1 MKLKQSACLAFMMFP
16 ALSFANNEFNFV
28 IEDFDRYL
36 EAQQP
41 VDIKPEPSATISS
54 SSTPDQRSGT
64 VRSTVTL
71 KEKPPQK
78 PQQKIQPKQPVVRN
92 EHQTVV
98 RNEHRPVVATPS
110 VPQVTLSE
118 QCSVVSTNTNKINSD
133 YTHYLTPLL
142 SFVPIKPQF
151 TPEDLNRY
159 YQSKS
164 VVYNPLMLYTR
175 KRYPGQPYQS
185 TDNTLLDFIPNT
197 VYSVTEI
204 PFHFLYQFKRS
215 LLDHKQPLFNKELLN
230 RLANIREK
238 YQRLYQKFT
247 EQTALLTES
256 LTKLQTAE
264 EKVQQLTAELAKT
277 QDKLAVANNLL
288 NDDSLKQSVAKLQNE
303 LAQSKKEQDTLLVQ
317 LAEKDQLLF
326 DATEKNKVFTKQ
338 QEDFDIQAQKLNQ
351 LTTHVAQLEQQ
362 KQQLQSQYG
371 QAQRLLTNNSA
382 KKEIEVLQNSLTNLS
397 AVRQSLENQ
406 LAKNKASF
414 EATLAKNNQLIDT
427 QRQQIAQLNDHI
439 KKINQEQQQ
448 LNHSL
453 VTLQQQKA
461 QADDQLTQIP
471 ALKLELQNKVN
482 ELAELKKSLSTGEK
496 AFDALI
502 SEKNGAIAKL
512 EKAQA
517 DLANKYQAL
526 DTQFKENNITIGQLK
541 ESKIANDNAY
551 AQLEKQLAEK
561 QSLTD
566 KLTTQLTQAKD
577 QLAKQNSESNQLIAS
592 LKQQQVESTAQF
604 KQQESVLA
612 NSQKEF
618 NEVSKQL
625 EAQRALT
632 KTLEEKELKLSEQ
645 LKEKESEIKKINS
658 ENANAQKEF
667 NEVSKQLEAQRA
679 LTKTLEEKELK
690 LSEQLKEKESEI
702 KKINSE
708 SASVQKENKTLK
720 QQLDKAMGEGQIIA
734 SQLAYAYSIIGKDN
748 AQRNKSILSEI
759 QKQNYVQ
766 YDDNTYFKILK
777 QGKPVDSIAGKTVVF
792 AMHEQLTD
800 GTVTLNYDKA
810 KPLILPYRQLPL
822 PLNTF
827 VAKAGLNGKAK
838 IYIKPD
844 GGYGNDGIPGQ
855 VPPESMS
862 IVTIEIL
869 AIK

>member
-16 ALSFANNEFNFV
+16 ALSFANNEFNSV

-41 VDIKPEPSATISS
+41 VDIKPEPSATISL

-71 KEKPPQK
+71 KEKP
-78 PQQKIQPKQPVVRN
+78 QQKISPKQPVVQDER
-92 EHQTVV
+92 QPVV

-118 QCSVVSTNTNKINSD
+118 QCSVVSTNSNKIKSD

-175 KRYPGQPYQS
+175 KRYPGQKYQN

-197 VYSVTEI
+197 VHSVTEI

-230 RLANIREK
+230 RLASTREK
-238 YQRLYQKFT
+238 YQRLYRKFT

-256 LTKLQTAE
+256 LTKLQSAE
-264 EKVQQLTAELAKT
+264 EKVQQLTVELAKT
-277 QDKLAVANNLL
+277 QEKLAVANNLL
-288 NDDSLKQSVAKLQNE
+288 NDDSLKQSVANLQNE
-303 LAQSKKEQDTLLVQ
+303 LAQSKKEHDTLLAQ

-326 DATEKNKVFTKQ
+326 DATEKNNVLTKQ

-362 KQQLQSQYG
+362 KQQLQSQYE

-397 AVRQSLENQ
+397 AARQSLEDQ

-414 EATLAKNNQLIDT
+414 EATLTENNQLIDT
-427 QRQQIAQLNDHI
+427 QRQEIAQLNSHI
-439 KKINQEQQQ
+439 EKINQEQQQ

-461 QADDQLTQIP
+461 QADDKLTQIP

-502 SEKNGAIAKL
+502 SEKNGVIAKL

-517 DLANKYQAL
+517 ELANKYQAL
-526 DTQFKENNITIGQLK
+526 DIQFKESNTTIEQLK
-541 ESKIANDNAY
+541 ESKIANDNVY

-566 KLTTQLTQAKD
+566 KLTTQLTQTKD
-577 QLAKQNSESNQLIAS
+577 QLAKQDSESNQLIAS

-604 KQQESVLA
+604 KQQESLLA
-612 NSQKEF
+612 NAQKEF

-625 EAQRALT
+625 DTQLTLT

-645 LKEKESEIKKINS
+645 LKEKENEIKKINS
-658 ENANAQKEF
+658 E
-667 NEVSKQLEAQRA
+667 R
-679 LTKTLEEKELK
+679 
-690 LSEQLKEKESEI
+690 
-702 KKINSE
+702 
-708 SASVQKENKTLK
+708 ASVQKENKTLK

-777 QGKPVDSIAGKTVVF
+777 QGKPVNSIAGKTVVF
-792 AMHEQLTD
+792 SMHEQLTD

-844 GGYGNDGIPGQ
+844 GGYGKEGIPGQ

-869 AIK
+869 DIK

>member
-1 MKLKQSACLAFMMFP
+1 MKLKQSACLAFMLFP
-16 ALSFANNEFNFV
+16 ALSFANNEFNSV

-36 EAQQP
+36 EAQPP
-41 VDIKPEPSATISS
+41 VDIKPEPSATISL
-54 SSTPDQRSGT
+54 SSTPDQRSGA

-71 KEKPPQK
+71 KEKP
-78 PQQKIQPKQPVVRN
+78 QQKISPKQPVVQDKR
-92 EHQTVV
+92 QPVV
-98 RNEHRPVVATPS
+98 RNNHRPVVATPS
-110 VPQVTLSE
+110 VPLVTLSE
-118 QCSVVSTNTNKINSD
+118 QCSVVSTNSNKIKSD

-159 YQSKS
+159 YKSKL
-164 VVYNPLMLYTR
+164 VVYNPLMLYTH
-175 KRYPGQPYQS
+175 KRYPGPEYQN

-230 RLANIREK
+230 RLASTREK

-264 EKVQQLTAELAKT
+264 EKVQQLTVELAKT
-277 QDKLAVANNLL
+277 QEKLAVANNLL
-288 NDDSLKQSVAKLQNE
+288 NDDSLKQSVANLQNE
-303 LAQSKKEQDTLLVQ
+303 LAQSKKEHDALLTQ

-326 DATEKNKVFTKQ
+326 DATEKNNVLTKQ

-362 KQQLQSQYG
+362 KQQLQSQYE

-397 AVRQSLENQ
+397 AARQSLEDQ

-414 EATLAKNNQLIDT
+414 EATLTKNNQLIDT
-427 QRQQIAQLNDHI
+427 QRQEIAQLNSHI
-439 KKINQEQQQ
+439 EKINQEQQQ

-461 QADDQLTQIP
+461 QADDKLTQIP

-502 SEKNGAIAKL
+502 SEKNGVIAKL

-517 DLANKYQAL
+517 ELANKYQAL
-526 DTQFKENNITIGQLK
+526 DTQFKESNTTIGQLK

-561 QSLTD
+561 QSITD
-566 KLTTQLTQAKD
+566 KLTTQLTQTKD
-577 QLAKQNSESNQLIAS
+577 QLAKRDSESNQLIAS

-604 KQQESVLA
+604 KQQESLLA
-612 NSQKEF
+612 NAQKEF

-625 EAQRALT
+625 DTQLTLT

-645 LKEKESEIKKINS
+645 LKEKENEIKKINS
-658 ENANAQKEF
+658 E
-667 NEVSKQLEAQRA
+667 R
-679 LTKTLEEKELK
+679 
-690 LSEQLKEKESEI
+690 
-702 KKINSE
+702 
-708 SASVQKENKTLK
+708 ASVQKENKTLK

-777 QGKPVDSIAGKTVVF
+777 QGKPVNSIAGKTVVF
-792 AMHEQLTD
+792 SMHEQLTD

-844 GGYGNDGIPGQ
+844 GGYGKEGIPGQ

-869 AIK
+869 DIK

>member
-16 ALSFANNEFNFV
+16 ALSFANNEFNSV

-36 EAQQP
+36 EAQP
-41 VDIKPEPSATISS
+41 PIDIKPRPSATIQSPS
-54 SSTPDQRSGT
+54 APEQHSGT
-64 VRSTVTL
+64 VRSTATL
-71 KEKPPQK
+71 KEKP
-78 PQQKIQPKQPVVRN
+78 QQKISPKQPVGQDEHQPVVRN
-92 EHQTVV
+92 EHQ
-98 RNEHRPVVATPS
+98 PVVATPS

-118 QCSVVSTNTNKINSD
+118 QCSVVSINTNKIKGD

-164 VVYNPLMLYTR
+164 VVYNPLMLYMR

-230 RLANIREK
+230 RLANTREK

-303 LAQSKKEQDTLLVQ
+303 LAQSKKEQGTLLAQ

-326 DATEKNKVFTKQ
+326 DATEKNKVLTKQ

-362 KQQLQSQYG
+362 KQQLQSQYE

-382 KKEIEVLQNSLTNLS
+382 KKEVEVLQNSLTNLS

-427 QRQQIAQLNDHI
+427 QHQQIAQLNDHI

-461 QADDQLTQIP
+461 QADDKLTQIP
-471 ALKLELQNKVN
+471 ALQLELQNKVN

-526 DTQFKENNITIGQLK
+526 DTQFKENNTTIGQLK

-612 NSQKEF
+612 NAQKEF

-658 ENANAQKEF
+658 ENA
-667 NEVSKQLEAQRA
+667 
-679 LTKTLEEKELK
+679 
-690 LSEQLKEKESEI
+690 
-702 KKINSE
+702 
-708 SASVQKENKTLK
+708 SAQKENKTLK
-720 QQLDKAMGEGQIIA
+720 QQFDKAMGEGQIIA

-844 GGYGNDGIPGQ
+844 GGYGKDGIPGQ

>member
-16 ALSFANNEFNFV
+16 ALSFANNEFNSV

-41 VDIKPEPSATISS
+41 VDIKPEPSATISL

-71 KEKPPQK
+71 KEKP
-78 PQQKIQPKQPVVRN
+78 QQKISPKQPMVQDER
-92 EHQTVV
+92 QPVV
-98 RNEHRPVVATPS
+98 RNEHRPVVTTPS

-118 QCSVVSTNTNKINSD
+118 QCSVVSTNSNKIKSD

-175 KRYPGQPYQS
+175 KRYPGQKYQN

-197 VYSVTEI
+197 VHSVTEI

-230 RLANIREK
+230 RLASTREK
-238 YQRLYQKFT
+238 YQRLYRKFT

-256 LTKLQTAE
+256 LTKLQSAE
-264 EKVQQLTAELAKT
+264 EKVQQLTVELAKT
-277 QDKLAVANNLL
+277 QEKLAVANNLL
-288 NDDSLKQSVAKLQNE
+288 NDDSLKQSVANLQNE
-303 LAQSKKEQDTLLVQ
+303 LAQSKKEHDTLLAQ

-326 DATEKNKVFTKQ
+326 DATEKNNVLTKQ

-362 KQQLQSQYG
+362 KQQLQSQYE

-397 AVRQSLENQ
+397 AARQSLEDQ

-414 EATLAKNNQLIDT
+414 EATLTKNNQLIDT
-427 QRQQIAQLNDHI
+427 QRQEIAQLNSHI
-439 KKINQEQQQ
+439 EKINQEQQQ

-461 QADDQLTQIP
+461 QADDKLTQIP

-502 SEKNGAIAKL
+502 SEKNGVIAKL

-517 DLANKYQAL
+517 ELANKYQAL
-526 DTQFKENNITIGQLK
+526 DIQFKESNTTIEQLK

-566 KLTTQLTQAKD
+566 KLTTQLTQTKD
-577 QLAKQNSESNQLIAS
+577 QLAKQDSESNQLIAS

-604 KQQESVLA
+604 KQQESLLA
-612 NSQKEF
+612 NAQKEF

-625 EAQRALT
+625 DTQLTLT

-645 LKEKESEIKKINS
+645 LKEKENEIKKINS
-658 ENANAQKEF
+658 E
-667 NEVSKQLEAQRA
+667 R
-679 LTKTLEEKELK
+679 
-690 LSEQLKEKESEI
+690 
-702 KKINSE
+702 
-708 SASVQKENKTLK
+708 ASVQKENKTLK

-777 QGKPVDSIAGKTVVF
+777 QGKPVNSIAGKTVVF

-844 GGYGNDGIPGQ
+844 GGYGKDGIPGQ

>member
-98 RNEHRPVVATPS
+98 RNEHQPVVATPS

-230 RLANIREK
+230 RLANTREK

-303 LAQSKKEQDTLLVQ
+303 LAQSKKEQDTLLAQ

-326 DATEKNKVFTKQ
+326 DATEKNKVLTKQ

-496 AFDALI
+496 A
-502 SEKNGAIAKL
+502 
-512 EKAQA
+512 QA

-526 DTQFKENNITIGQLK
+526 DTQFKENNTTIGQLK

-612 NSQKEF
+612 NS
-618 NEVSKQL
+618 
-625 EAQRALT
+625 
-632 KTLEEKELKLSEQ
+632 
-645 LKEKESEIKKINS
+645 
-658 ENANAQKEF
+658 QKEF

-844 GGYGNDGIPGQ
+844 GGYGKDGIPGQ

>member
-16 ALSFANNEFNFV
+16 ALSFANNEFNSV

-41 VDIKPEPSATISS
+41 VDIKPEPSATISL

-71 KEKPPQK
+71 KEKP
-78 PQQKIQPKQPVVRN
+78 QQKISPKQPVVQDER
-92 EHQTVV
+92 QPVV

-118 QCSVVSTNTNKINSD
+118 QCSVVSTNSNKIKSD

-175 KRYPGQPYQS
+175 KRYPGQKYQN

-197 VYSVTEI
+197 VHSVTEI

-230 RLANIREK
+230 RLASTREK
-238 YQRLYQKFT
+238 YQRLYRKFT

-256 LTKLQTAE
+256 LTKLQSAE
-264 EKVQQLTAELAKT
+264 EKVQQLTVELAKT
-277 QDKLAVANNLL
+277 QEKLAVANNLL
-288 NDDSLKQSVAKLQNE
+288 NDDSLKQSVANLQNE
-303 LAQSKKEQDTLLVQ
+303 LAQSKKEHDTLLAQ

-326 DATEKNKVFTKQ
+326 DATEKNNVLTKQ

-362 KQQLQSQYG
+362 KQQLQSQYE

-397 AVRQSLENQ
+397 AARQSLEDQ

-414 EATLAKNNQLIDT
+414 EATLTKNNQLIDT
-427 QRQQIAQLNDHI
+427 QRQEIAQLNSHI
-439 KKINQEQQQ
+439 EKINQEQQQ

-461 QADDQLTQIP
+461 QADDKLTQIP

-502 SEKNGAIAKL
+502 SEKNGVIAKL

-517 DLANKYQAL
+517 ELANKYQAL
-526 DTQFKENNITIGQLK
+526 DIQFKESNTTIEQLK

-551 AQLEKQLAEK
+551 VQLEKQLAEK

-566 KLTTQLTQAKD
+566 KLTTQLTQTKD
-577 QLAKQNSESNQLIAS
+577 QLAKQDSESNQLIAS

-604 KQQESVLA
+604 KQQESLLA
-612 NSQKEF
+612 NAQKAF

-625 EAQRALT
+625 DTQLTLT

-645 LKEKESEIKKINS
+645 LKEKENEIKKINS
-658 ENANAQKEF
+658 E
-667 NEVSKQLEAQRA
+667 R
-679 LTKTLEEKELK
+679 
-690 LSEQLKEKESEI
+690 
-702 KKINSE
+702 
-708 SASVQKENKTLK
+708 ASVQKENKTLK

-777 QGKPVDSIAGKTVVF
+777 QGKPVNSIAGKTVVF
-792 AMHEQLTD
+792 SMHEQLTD

-844 GGYGNDGIPGQ
+844 GGYGKEGIPGQ

-869 AIK
+869 DIK

>member
-16 ALSFANNEFNFV
+16 ALSFANNEFNSV

-41 VDIKPEPSATISS
+41 VDIKPEPSATISL

-71 KEKPPQK
+71 KEKPQQK
-78 PQQKIQPKQPVVRN
+78 PQQKISPKQPVVQDER
-92 EHQTVV
+92 QPVV

-118 QCSVVSTNTNKINSD
+118 QCSVVSANSNKIKSD

-175 KRYPGQPYQS
+175 KRYSGQKYQN

-230 RLANIREK
+230 RLASTREK

-264 EKVQQLTAELAKT
+264 EKVQQLTVELART
-277 QDKLAVANNLL
+277 QEKLAVANNLL
-288 NDDSLKQSVAKLQNE
+288 NDDSLKQSVANLQNE
-303 LAQSKKEQDTLLVQ
+303 LAQSKKEHDTLLAQ

-326 DATEKNKVFTKQ
+326 DATEKNNVLTKQ

-362 KQQLQSQYG
+362 KQQLQSQYE

-397 AVRQSLENQ
+397 AARQSLEEK

-414 EATLAKNNQLIDT
+414 EATLTKNNQLIDT
-427 QRQQIAQLNDHI
+427 QRQEIAQLNSHI
-439 KKINQEQQQ
+439 EKINQEQQQ

-461 QADDQLTQIP
+461 QADDKLTQIP

-502 SEKNGAIAKL
+502 SEKNGVIAKL

-517 DLANKYQAL
+517 ELANKYQAL
-526 DTQFKENNITIGQLK
+526 DTQFKESNTTIGQLK

-566 KLTTQLTQAKD
+566 KLTTQLTQTKD
-577 QLAKQNSESNQLIAS
+577 QLAKQDSESNQLIAS

-604 KQQESVLA
+604 KQQESL
-612 NSQKEF
+612 
-618 NEVSKQL
+618 L
-625 EAQRALT
+625 
-632 KTLEEKELKLSEQ
+632 
-645 LKEKESEIKKINS
+645 
-658 ENANAQKEF
+658 ANAQKEF
-667 NEVSKQLEAQRA
+667 NEVSKQLDTQLT
-679 LTKTLEEKELK
+679 LTKTLEEKEIK
-690 LSEQLKEKESEI
+690 LSEQLKEKENEI

-708 SASVQKENKTLK
+708 RASVQKENKTLK

-777 QGKPVDSIAGKTVVF
+777 QGKPVNSIAGKTVVF
-792 AMHEQLTD
+792 SMHEQLTD

-844 GGYGNDGIPGQ
+844 GGYGKEGIPGQ

-869 AIK
+869 DIK

>member
-16 ALSFANNEFNFV
+16 ALSFANNEFNSV

-41 VDIKPEPSATISS
+41 VDIKPEPSATISL

-71 KEKPPQK
+71 KEKPQQK
-78 PQQKIQPKQPVVRN
+78 PQQKISPKQPVVQDER
-92 EHQTVV
+92 QPVV

-118 QCSVVSTNTNKINSD
+118 QCSVVSANSNKIKSD

-175 KRYPGQPYQS
+175 KRYSGQKYQN

-230 RLANIREK
+230 RLASIREK

-264 EKVQQLTAELAKT
+264 EKVQQLTVELART
-277 QDKLAVANNLL
+277 QEKLAVANNLL
-288 NDDSLKQSVAKLQNE
+288 NDDSLKQSVANLQNE
-303 LAQSKKEQDTLLVQ
+303 LAQSKKEHDTLLAQ

-326 DATEKNKVFTKQ
+326 DATEKNNVLTKQ

-362 KQQLQSQYG
+362 KQQLQSQYE

-397 AVRQSLENQ
+397 AARQSLEEK

-414 EATLAKNNQLIDT
+414 EATLTKNNQLIDT
-427 QRQQIAQLNDHI
+427 QRQEIAQLNSHI
-439 KKINQEQQQ
+439 EKINQEQQQ

-461 QADDQLTQIP
+461 QADDKLTQIP

-502 SEKNGAIAKL
+502 SEKNGVIAKL

-517 DLANKYQAL
+517 ELANKYQAL
-526 DTQFKENNITIGQLK
+526 DTQFKESNTTIGQLK

-566 KLTTQLTQAKD
+566 KLTTQLTQTKD
-577 QLAKQNSESNQLIAS
+577 QLAKQDSESNQLIAS

-604 KQQESVLA
+604 KQQESL
-612 NSQKEF
+612 
-618 NEVSKQL
+618 L
-625 EAQRALT
+625 
-632 KTLEEKELKLSEQ
+632 
-645 LKEKESEIKKINS
+645 
-658 ENANAQKEF
+658 ANAQKEF
-667 NEVSKQLEAQRA
+667 NEVSKQLDTQLT
-679 LTKTLEEKELK
+679 LTKTLEEKEIK
-690 LSEQLKEKESEI
+690 LSEQLKEKENEI

-708 SASVQKENKTLK
+708 RASVQKENKTLK

-777 QGKPVDSIAGKTVVF
+777 QGKPVNSIAGKTVVF
-792 AMHEQLTD
+792 SMHEQLTD

-844 GGYGNDGIPGQ
+844 GGYGKEGIPGQ

-869 AIK
+869 DIK

>member
-16 ALSFANNEFNFV
+16 ALSFANNEFNSV

-41 VDIKPEPSATISS
+41 VDIKPEPSATISL

-71 KEKPPQK
+71 KEKPQQK
-78 PQQKIQPKQPVVRN
+78 PQQKISPKQPVVQDER
-92 EHQTVV
+92 QPVV

-118 QCSVVSTNTNKINSD
+118 QCSVVSANSNKIKSD

-175 KRYPGQPYQS
+175 KRYSGQKYQN

-230 RLANIREK
+230 RLASTREK

-264 EKVQQLTAELAKT
+264 EKVQQLTVELART
-277 QDKLAVANNLL
+277 QEKLAVANNLL
-288 NDDSLKQSVAKLQNE
+288 NDDSLKQSVANLQNE
-303 LAQSKKEQDTLLVQ
+303 LAQSKKEHDTLLAQ

-326 DATEKNKVFTKQ
+326 DATEKNNVLTKQ

-362 KQQLQSQYG
+362 KQQLQSQYE

-397 AVRQSLENQ
+397 AARQSLEEK

-414 EATLAKNNQLIDT
+414 EATLTKNNQLIDT
-427 QRQQIAQLNDHI
+427 QRQEIAQLNSHI
-439 KKINQEQQQ
+439 EKINQEQQQ

-461 QADDQLTQIP
+461 QADDKLTQIP

-502 SEKNGAIAKL
+502 SEKNGVIAKL

-517 DLANKYQAL
+517 ELANKYQAL
-526 DTQFKENNITIGQLK
+526 DTQFKESNTTIGQLK

-566 KLTTQLTQAKD
+566 KLTTQLTQTKD
-577 QLAKQNSESNQLIAS
+577 QLAKQDSESNQLIAS

-604 KQQESVLA
+604 KQQESLLA
-612 NSQKEF
+612 NAQKEF

-625 EAQRALT
+625 DTQLTLT

-645 LKEKESEIKKINS
+645 LKEKENEIKKINS
-658 ENANAQKEF
+658 E
-667 NEVSKQLEAQRA
+667 RA
-679 LTKTLEEKELK
+679 
-690 LSEQLKEKESEI
+690 SI
-702 KKINSE
+702 
-708 SASVQKENKTLK
+708 QKENKTLK

-777 QGKPVDSIAGKTVVF
+777 QGKPVNSIAGKTVVF
-792 AMHEQLTD
+792 SMHEQLTD

-844 GGYGNDGIPGQ
+844 GGYGKEGIPGQ

-869 AIK
+869 DIK

>member
-16 ALSFANNEFNFV
+16 ALSFANNEFNSV

-41 VDIKPEPSATISS
+41 VDIKPEPSATISL

-71 KEKPPQK
+71 KEKP
-78 PQQKIQPKQPVVRN
+78 QQKISPKQPVVQDER
-92 EHQTVV
+92 QPVV

-118 QCSVVSTNTNKINSD
+118 QCSVVSTNSNKIKSD

-175 KRYPGQPYQS
+175 KRYPGQKYQN

-197 VYSVTEI
+197 VHSVTEI

-230 RLANIREK
+230 RLASTREK
-238 YQRLYQKFT
+238 YQRLYRKFT

-256 LTKLQTAE
+256 LTKLQSAE
-264 EKVQQLTAELAKT
+264 EKVQQLTVELAKT
-277 QDKLAVANNLL
+277 QEKLAVANNLL
-288 NDDSLKQSVAKLQNE
+288 NDDSLKQSVANLQNE
-303 LAQSKKEQDTLLVQ
+303 LAQSKKEHDTLLAQ

-326 DATEKNKVFTKQ
+326 DATEKNNVLTKQ

-362 KQQLQSQYG
+362 KQQLQSQYE

-397 AVRQSLENQ
+397 AARQSLEDQ

-414 EATLAKNNQLIDT
+414 EATLTKNNQLIDT
-427 QRQQIAQLNDHI
+427 QRQEIAQLNSHI
-439 KKINQEQQQ
+439 EKINQEQQQ

-461 QADDQLTQIP
+461 QADDKLTQIP

-502 SEKNGAIAKL
+502 SEKNGVIAKL

-517 DLANKYQAL
+517 ELANKYQAL
-526 DTQFKENNITIGQLK
+526 DIQFKESNTTIEQLK

-551 AQLEKQLAEK
+551 VQLEKQLAEK

-566 KLTTQLTQAKD
+566 KLTTQLTQTKD
-577 QLAKQNSESNQLIAS
+577 QLAKQDSESNQLIAS

-604 KQQESVLA
+604 KQQESLLA
-612 NSQKEF
+612 NAQKAF

-625 EAQRALT
+625 DTQLTLT

-645 LKEKESEIKKINS
+645 LKEKENEIKKINS
-658 ENANAQKEF
+658 E
-667 NEVSKQLEAQRA
+667 R
-679 LTKTLEEKELK
+679 
-690 LSEQLKEKESEI
+690 
-702 KKINSE
+702 
-708 SASVQKENKTLK
+708 ASVQKENKTLK

-777 QGKPVDSIAGKTVVF
+777 QGKPVNSIAGKTVVF
-792 AMHEQLTD
+792 SMHEQLTD

-844 GGYGNDGIPGQ
+844 GGYGKEGILGQ

-869 AIK
+869 DIK

>member
-16 ALSFANNEFNFV
+16 ALSFANNEFNSV

-41 VDIKPEPSATISS
+41 VDIKPEPSATISL

-71 KEKPPQK
+71 KEKPQQK
-78 PQQKIQPKQPVVRN
+78 PQQKISPKQPVVQDER
-92 EHQTVV
+92 QPVV

-118 QCSVVSTNTNKINSD
+118 QCSVVSANSNKIKSD

-175 KRYPGQPYQS
+175 KRYSGQKYQN

-230 RLANIREK
+230 RLASIREK

-264 EKVQQLTAELAKT
+264 EKVQQLTVELART
-277 QDKLAVANNLL
+277 QEKLAVANNLL
-288 NDDSLKQSVAKLQNE
+288 NDDSLKQSVANLQNE
-303 LAQSKKEQDTLLVQ
+303 LAQSKKEHDTLLAQ

-326 DATEKNKVFTKQ
+326 DATEKNNVLTKQ

-362 KQQLQSQYG
+362 KQQLQSQYE

-397 AVRQSLENQ
+397 AARQSLEEK

-414 EATLAKNNQLIDT
+414 EATLTKNNQLIDT
-427 QRQQIAQLNDHI
+427 QRQEIAQLNSHI
-439 KKINQEQQQ
+439 EKINQEQQQ

-461 QADDQLTQIP
+461 QADDKLTQIP

-502 SEKNGAIAKL
+502 SEKNGVIAKL

-517 DLANKYQAL
+517 ELANKYQAL
-526 DTQFKENNITIGQLK
+526 DTQFKESNTTIGQLK

-566 KLTTQLTQAKD
+566 KLTTQLTQTKD
-577 QLAKQNSESNQLIAS
+577 QLAKQDSESNQLIAS

-604 KQQESVLA
+604 KQQESLLA
-612 NSQKEF
+612 NAQKEF

-625 EAQRALT
+625 DTQLTLT

-645 LKEKESEIKKINS
+645 LKEKENEIKKINS
-658 ENANAQKEF
+658 E
-667 NEVSKQLEAQRA
+667 R
-679 LTKTLEEKELK
+679 
-690 LSEQLKEKESEI
+690 
-702 KKINSE
+702 
-708 SASVQKENKTLK
+708 ASVQKENKTLK

-777 QGKPVDSIAGKTVVF
+777 QGKPVNSIAGKTVVF
-792 AMHEQLTD
+792 SMHEQLTD

-844 GGYGNDGIPGQ
+844 GGYGKEGIPGQ

-869 AIK
+869 DIK

>member
-78 PQQKIQPKQPVVRN
+78 PQQKIPPKQPVVRD

-110 VPQVTLSE
+110 VPQVSLSE
-118 QCSVVSTNTNKINSD
+118 QCSVASTNTNKINSD
-133 YTHYLTPLL
+133 YTHYLTSLL

-151 TPEDLNRY
+151 TPENLNRY

-230 RLANIREK
+230 RLANTREK

-264 EKVQQLTAELAKT
+264 EKIQQLTAELAKT

-303 LAQSKKEQDTLLVQ
+303 LAQSKKELDTLLAQ

-326 DATEKNKVFTKQ
+326 DATEKNKVLTKQ

-351 LTTHVAQLEQQ
+351 LTTHVAQLKQQ
-362 KQQLQSQYG
+362 KQQLQSQYE

-461 QADDQLTQIP
+461 QADDKLTQIP

-502 SEKNGAIAKL
+502 SEKNGVIAKL

-526 DTQFKENNITIGQLK
+526 DTQFKENNTTIGQLK

-566 KLTTQLTQAKD
+566 KLTTQLAQAKE

-612 NSQKEF
+612 NS
-618 NEVSKQL
+618 
-625 EAQRALT
+625 
-632 KTLEEKELKLSEQ
+632 
-645 LKEKESEIKKINS
+645 
-658 ENANAQKEF
+658 QKEF

-844 GGYGNDGIPGQ
+844 GGYGKDGIPGQ